1 MLLPPELKFL
11 APLLNSPR
19 EEYKTAPWLLS
30 DFDAP
35 KWQYS
40 FGYKKN
46 PKELDWEITLSDG
59 SSLLAAKN
67 EELLLGFKYYLTSS
81 TRRDFDLGTTNELE
95 GQQAKQFGRACQII
109 DFLLINDKRYKL
121 STYGLA
127 GLTGGNLIEML
138 ETFSKTPSSA
148 ESVYNWTP
156 TLREFCH
163 SILADTSE
171 METLSALRERPQL
184 LVITNEQKDDD
195 ELGIPYELI
204 PPIRAAL
211 YIRGLYGTPQ
221 VEYGHQP
228 NTIRLSGIL
237 YPNVLWGKN
246 QFKPVHS
253 ILGFNDD
260 TSLFTREFP
269 GVRTNTGA
277 LELMRDQTFFT
288 YRSAVYNL
296 GTLHEIGLPA
306 PTFKA
311 LKEADCF
318 TPELGTKGRFRTV
331 PSDLVFTSLR
341 NAIDLHIEHGS
352 EIIKG
357 FCRIAIECQK
367 RGVNPSTLSEAEV
380 RHIVGPYLVTL
391 GVSRLSLSARI
402 IDTKTLRESIKG
414 DKEEFYTNLRSNV
427 GLYDLLAVYAG
438 GIQLTIGILMA
449 RRVSELYSL
458 KADKC
463 LDETEEWLLF
473 GNGKSTRH
481 LFGLRRTEARP
492 IEPIAVDMIKNLIKM
507 QKVLLKIGYIK
518 SYKTLFALPQMRG
531 TREFID
537 SSNTAY
543 NRNLDM
549 FCDYFETPVNDDG
562 QRWYLRQHQMRRFF
576 AMLFFYCGSFSSL
589 DTLRWMLG
597 HANLQHV
604 YNYITESTDGALLNS
619 VGAQFAAENIHVGNI
634 ENFTVLAEML
644 KERYG
649 TDDFGLIPS
658 SELEDYINDK
668 IKEGM
673 VEIAPEFFTDA
684 NGEHMKVVAR
694 LKSGAAA

>member
-11 APLLNSPR
+11 APLLNSPH

-35 KWQYS
+35 MWQYS
-40 FGYKKN
+40 FGYKKS

-59 SSLLAAKN
+59 SSLLDVKN
-67 EELLLGFKYYLTSS
+67 DDLYQGFKYFLTSS
-81 TRRDFDLGTTNELE
+81 TRRDVDMGTTNELE
-95 GQQAKQFGRACQII
+95 GQQAKQFSRACQII
-109 DFLLINDKRYKL
+109 DYLLINDERYKL

-148 ESVYNWTP
+148 ESVYNWTS

-163 SILADTSE
+163 ALLKDTSE
-171 METLSALRERPQL
+171 IEILSALRERPQL
-184 LVITNEQKDDD
+184 LIITNEQKDDD
-195 ELGIPYELI
+195 ELGIPHELI

-237 YPNVLWGKN
+237 YPHVLWGKN

-260 TSLFTREFP
+260 MSLFTREYP
-269 GVRTNTGA
+269 GIRTNTGA
-277 LELMRDQTFFT
+277 LELMRDQTYFA
-288 YRSAVYNL
+288 YRSSVYNL

-306 PTFKA
+306 PSFKA

-341 NAIDLHIEHGS
+341 NAIELHLEHGS
-352 EIIKG
+352 KIIKG

-380 RHIVGPYLVTL
+380 KHIVGTYLVNL

-414 DKEEFYTNLRSNV
+414 DKEEFYSNLRSNV
-427 GLYDLLAVYAG
+427 GLYDLLAVYVG

-458 KADKC
+458 KADRC

-473 GNGKSTRH
+473 GNGKSTRN
-481 LFGLRRTEARP
+481 LFGIRRSEARP

-531 TREFID
+531 TRELID

-549 FCDYFETPVNDDG
+549 FCDYFETPVNDHG

-576 AMLFFYCGSFSSL
+576 AMLFFYCGSFSNM

-597 HANLQHV
+597 HTNLQHV

-634 ENFTVLAEML
+634 ENFTVLAEMI
-644 KERYG
+644 KEQYG
-649 TDDFGLIPS
+649 TDNFGLIPS
-658 SELEDYINDK
+658 FELENYITTK
-668 IKEGM
+668 INEGM
-673 VEIAPEFFTDA
+673 VEIAPQFFTDA
-684 NGEHMKVVAR
+684 TGEHMKVVAR
-694 LKSGAAA
+694 LKYGAAE

>member
-19 EEYKTAPWLLS
+19 EEYKAAPWLLS

-59 SSLLAAKN
+59 SSLLDSKN
-67 EELLLGFKYYLTSS
+67 EELCLGFKYFLTSS

-109 DFLLINDKRYKL
+109 DFLLINDERYQL

-163 SILADTSE
+163 GILADTSE
-171 METLSALRERPQL
+171 MEILSALRERPQL

-211 YIRGLYGTPQ
+211 YIRGLYGAPQ

-253 ILGFNDD
+253 ILGFNED
-260 TSLFTREFP
+260 TSLFTREYP
-269 GVRTNTGA
+269 GIRTNTGA

-331 PSDLVFTSLR
+331 PSDLVES
-341 NAIDLHIEHGS
+341 
-352 EIIKG
+352 
-357 FCRIAIECQK
+357 
-367 RGVNPSTLSEAEV
+367 P
-380 RHIVGPYLVTL
+380 LV
-391 GVSRLSLSARI
+391 S
-402 IDTKTLRESIKG
+402 
-414 DKEEFYTNLRSNV
+414 
-427 GLYDLLAVYAG
+427 
-438 GIQLTIGILMA
+438 
-449 RRVSELYSL
+449 
-458 KADKC
+458 
-463 LDETEEWLLF
+463 
-473 GNGKSTRH
+473 
-481 LFGLRRTEARP
+481 
-492 IEPIAVDMIKNLIKM
+492 
-507 QKVLLKIGYIK
+507 
-518 SYKTLFALPQMRG
+518 
-531 TREFID
+531 
-537 SSNTAY
+537 
-543 NRNLDM
+543 
-549 FCDYFETPVNDDG
+549 
-562 QRWYLRQHQMRRFF
+562 
-576 AMLFFYCGSFSSL
+576 
-589 DTLRWMLG
+589 
-597 HANLQHV
+597 
-604 YNYITESTDGALLNS
+604 
-619 VGAQFAAENIHVGNI
+619 
-634 ENFTVLAEML
+634 
-644 KERYG
+644 
-649 TDDFGLIPS
+649 
-658 SELEDYINDK
+658 
-668 IKEGM
+668 
-673 VEIAPEFFTDA
+673 
-684 NGEHMKVVAR
+684 
-694 LKSGAAA
+694 

>member
-11 APLLNSPR
+11 SPLLNSPR

-35 KWQYS
+35 VWQYS
-40 FGYKKN
+40 FGYKKS
-46 PKELDWEITLSDG
+46 PKELDWQIKLADG
-59 SSLLAAKN
+59 SSLLDKKN
-67 EELLLGFKYYLTSS
+67 EDLCLGFKYYLTSS

-109 DFLLINDKRYKL
+109 DFLLINDKRYQL

-171 METLSALRERPQL
+171 MEILSVLKERPQL
-184 LVITNEQKDDD
+184 LVITNEQKDED

-237 YPNVLWGKN
+237 YPHVLWGKN

-260 TSLFTREFP
+260 TSLFTREYP
-269 GVRTNTGA
+269 GVRTNTGT

-288 YRSAVYNL
+288 YRSTVYNL

-306 PTFKA
+306 PTFNA

-331 PSDLVFTSLR
+331 PSDLVFTSLK
-341 NAIDLHIEHGS
+341 NAIDLHIDHGS
-352 EIIKG
+352 KIIKG
-357 FCRIAIECQK
+357 FCRIAKECQK

-380 RHIVGPYLVTL
+380 QHIVGKDLVEL

-414 DKEEFYTNLRSNV
+414 DKEEFYANLRSNT
-427 GLYDLLAVYAG
+427 GLYDLLAVYVG
-438 GIQLTIGILMA
+438 GIQLTVGILMA

-481 LFGLRRTEARP
+481 LFGMRRTEARP

-531 TREFID
+531 TRELID
-537 SSNTAY
+537 SSSNGY

-549 FCDYFETPVNDDG
+549 FCDYFETDVTDEG

-576 AMLFFYCGSFSSL
+576 AMLFFYCGSFSNL

-597 HANLQHV
+597 HASLQHV

-658 SELEDYINDK
+658 SELEDYIVDK
-668 IKEGM
+668 INEGM
-673 VEIAPEFFTDA
+673 VEISPVFFTDA
-684 NGEHMKVVAR
+684 TGEHMKVVAR
-694 LKSGAAA
+694 LKNGVAA

>member
-1 MLLPPELKFL
+1 MLLPPELQFL
-11 APLLNSPR
+11 SPLLNSPR

-40 FGYKKN
+40 FGYKKK

-59 SSLLAAKN
+59 SSLLDSKN
-67 EELLLGFKYYLTSS
+67 EELYLGFKYFLTTS

-109 DFLLINDKRYKL
+109 DFLLINDKRYQL

-171 METLSALRERPQL
+171 MEIISVLKERPQL
-184 LVITNEQKDDD
+184 LIITNEQKDDD
-195 ELGIPYELI
+195 ELGIRHELI

-211 YIRGLYGTPQ
+211 YIRGLYGTTQ
-221 VEYGHQP
+221 VEYGRQP

-237 YPNVLWGKN
+237 YPHVLWGKN

-253 ILGFNDD
+253 ILGFNED
-260 TSLFTREFP
+260 TSLFSREYP

-288 YRSAVYNL
+288 YRSAVYSL

-306 PTFKA
+306 PTSKA
-311 LKEADCF
+311 LIEADCF

-341 NAIDLHIEHGS
+341 NAIELHIEHGS

-380 RHIVGPYLVTL
+380 RHIVGPYLANL

-402 IDTKTLRESIKG
+402 IATKTLRESIKG
-414 DKEEFYTNLRSNV
+414 DKEEYFANLRSNT
-427 GLYDLLAVYAG
+427 GLYDLLAVYVG
-438 GIQLTIGILMA
+438 GIQLTVGILMA

-458 KADKC
+458 KADRC
-463 LDETEEWLLF
+463 LDESGEWLLF
-473 GNGKSTRH
+473 GNGKSTKH
-481 LFGLRRTEARP
+481 LFGLRRREARP
-492 IEPIAVDMIKNLIKM
+492 IEPIAADMIKSLIRM
-507 QKVLLKIGYIK
+507 QKVLLKVGYIK
-518 SYKTLFALPQMRG
+518 SYKTLFALPQMSG

-543 NRNLDM
+543 NRNLDR
-549 FCDYFETPVNDDG
+549 FCDYFETPVNDEG

-576 AMLFFYCGSFSSL
+576 AMLFFYCGSFSNL

-597 HANLQHV
+597 HASLQHV

-619 VGAQFAAENIHVGNI
+619 VGAQFAAENIHVGNV

-644 KERYG
+644 KDRYG
-649 TDDFGLIPS
+649 TDNFGLIPS

-694 LKSGAAA
+694 LKHGVAA

>member
-46 PKELDWEITLSDG
+46 PKELDWEIKLSDG
-59 SSLLAAKN
+59 SSLLDPKN

-171 METLSALRERPQL
+171 MEILSVLKERPQL
-184 LVITNEQKDDD
+184 LIVTNEQKDED
-195 ELGIPYELI
+195 ELGIPHELI

-211 YIRGLYGTPQ
+211 YIRGLYGKPQ

-228 NTIRLSGIL
+228 NTISLSGIL
-237 YPNVLWGKN
+237 YPHVLWGKN

-260 TSLFTREFP
+260 TSLFTREYP

-306 PTFKA
+306 PTSRA

-367 RGVNPSTLSEAEV
+367 RGVNPSSLSEAEV
-380 RHIVGPYLVTL
+380 RHIVGPYLVNL

-414 DKEEFYTNLRSNV
+414 DKQEFYSNLRSNT
-427 GLYDLLAVYAG
+427 GLYDLLAVYVG
-438 GIQLTIGILMA
+438 GIQLTVGILMA

-458 KADKC
+458 KADRC
-463 LDETEEWLLF
+463 LDESEEWLLF

-537 SSNTAY
+537 SSNNAY

-549 FCDYFETPVNDDG
+549 FCDYFETPLNDQG

-619 VGAQFAAENIHVGNI
+619 VGAQFAAENIHVGNT

-658 SELEDYINDK
+658 SELEDYITDK
-668 IKEGM
+668 INQGM
-673 VEIAPEFFTDA
+673 VEIAPVFFTDA
-684 NGEHMKVVAR
+684 TGEHMKVVAR
-694 LKSGAAA
+694 LKHGVAT

>member
-11 APLLNSPR
+11 TPLLNSPG

-40 FGYKKN
+40 FGYKKS
-46 PKELDWEITLSDG
+46 PKELDWEITLADG
-59 SSLLAAKN
+59 SSLLDAKN
-67 EELLLGFKYYLTSS
+67 HELYQGFKYFLTSS
-81 TRRDFDLGTTNELE
+81 TRRDVDMGTTNELE
-95 GQQAKQFGRACQII
+95 GQQAKQFSRACQII
-109 DFLLINDKRYKL
+109 DYLLINDERYQL

-127 GLTGGNLIEML
+127 GLTGGNLIELL
-138 ETFSKTPSSA
+138 ETISKTPSSA
-148 ESVYNWTP
+148 ESIYNWSV
-156 TLREFCH
+156 TLREYCH
-163 SILADTSE
+163 SLLKDTSE
-171 METLSALRERPQL
+171 MEILSVLRERPQL
-184 LVITNEQKDDD
+184 LIITNEQMEDD
-195 ELGIPYELI
+195 ELGIPHDLI

-211 YIRGLYGTPQ
+211 FIRGLYGIPQ

-237 YPNVLWGKN
+237 YPQVLWGKN
-246 QFKPVHS
+246 QFKPVHM

-260 TSLFTREFP
+260 TSLFTREYP
-269 GVRTNTGA
+269 GIPTNTGA
-277 LELMRDQTFFT
+277 LELMRDQTYFA
-288 YRSAVYNL
+288 YRSSVYNL
-296 GTLHEIGLPA
+296 GTLHEIGLAA

-311 LKEADCF
+311 LREADSF
-318 TPELGTKGRFRTV
+318 TPDLGTKGRFRTV

-341 NAIDLHIEHGS
+341 NAIELHIEHGS

-367 RGVNPSTLSEAEV
+367 RGINPSTLSEIEV
-380 RHIVGPYLVTL
+380 KHIVGPHLVNL

-414 DKEEFYTNLRSNV
+414 DKAEYFSNLRANV
-427 GLYDLLAVYAG
+427 GLYDLLAVYVG

-458 KADKC
+458 KADRC

-481 LFGLRRTEARP
+481 LFGLRRSEARP
-492 IEPIAVDMIKNLIKM
+492 MEPIAADMIKNLIKM

-531 TREFID
+531 MRDFID

-549 FCDYFETPVNDDG
+549 FCDYFETPLNDQG

-619 VGAQFAAENIHVGNI
+619 AGSQFAAENIHLGNT

-644 KERYG
+644 KEHYG
-649 TDDFGLIPS
+649 TDNFGLIPS
-658 SELEDYINDK
+658 SELEDYINRK
-668 IKEGM
+668 INEGM

-684 NGEHMKVVAR
+684 SGEHMKVVAR
-694 LKSGAAA
+694 LKYREAA

>member
-19 EEYKTAPWLLS
+19 EEYKAAPWLLS

-59 SSLLAAKN
+59 SSLLDSKN
-67 EELLLGFKYYLTSS
+67 EELCLGFKYFLTSS

-109 DFLLINDKRYKL
+109 DFLLINDERYQL

-163 SILADTSE
+163 GILADTSE
-171 METLSALRERPQL
+171 MEILSALRERPQL

-211 YIRGLYGTPQ
+211 YNRGLYGAPQ

-253 ILGFNDD
+253 ILGFNED
-260 TSLFTREFP
+260 TSLFTREYP
-269 GVRTNTGA
+269 GIRTNTGA

-331 PSDLVFTSLR
+331 PSDLVFTSLK
-341 NAIDLHIEHGS
+341 NAIDLHIDHGS
-352 EIIKG
+352 KIIKG
-357 FCRIAIECQK
+357 FCRIAKECHK
-367 RGVNPSTLSEAEV
+367 RGINPSALSEAEV
-380 RHIVGPYLVTL
+380 KKIVGKDLVEL

-414 DKEEFYTNLRSNV
+414 DKEEYYTNLRSNV
-427 GLYDLLAVYAG
+427 GLYDLLAVYVG
-438 GIQLTIGILMA
+438 GIQLTVGILMA

-507 QKVLLKIGYIK
+507 QKILLRIGYIK

-537 SSNTAY
+537 SSSTAY

-597 HANLQHV
+597 HTSLQHV

-619 VGAQFAAENIHVGNI
+619 VGAQFAAENIHVGNV

-658 SELEDYINDK
+658 SELEDYIVDK
-668 IKEGM
+668 INEGM
-673 VEIAPEFFTDA
+673 VEISPVFFTDA
-684 NGEHMKVVAR
+684 TGEHMKVVAR
-694 LKSGAAA
+694 LKNGVAA